1 LTDGGHF
8 ENLGLYEL
16 VRRRLPLIL
25 IVDGEADP
33 NISLSSLVSAARRI
47 EQDFK
52 VTLTFVEG
60 HGPESVM
67 MEASK
72 GYPSGVRYA
81 EAPFVLGQLHYGE
94 NEKGENETG
103 TLIYLKSTLI
113 KTIDF
118 TTAGYL
124 ATNPTFPHEST
135 IDQFFNPDQFDAY
148 RYLGY
153 DAAMSMISALELMKS
168 IDDPSSLRKSPSPS
182 KSESGLRAADA
193 E

>member
-16 VRRRLPLIL
+16 VRRRLPIIL

-47 EQDFK
+47 EQDFGA
-52 VTLTFVEG
+52 TLTFLDG
-60 HGPESVM
+60 HGPEGVM
-67 MEASK
+67 MEAAK
-72 GYPSGVRYA
+72 GYPAGVRYA
-81 EAPFVLGQLHYGE
+81 ESPFMLARLNYPEEEPGI
-94 NEKGENETG
+94 
-103 TLIYLKSTLI
+103 LIYLKSTLI
-113 KTIDF
+113 KKMDF

-135 IDQFFNPDQFDAY
+135 VDQFFNADQFDAY

-153 DAAMSMISALELMKS
+153 AAATTMIQ
-168 IDDPSSLRKSPSPS
+168 SLDLQNNFYCFGCDSRP
-182 KSESGLRAADA
+182 
-193 E
+193 